1 MKTSRIQKFIP
12 HSPDENRRVLTA
24 HLINEINDEMS
35 ERDFQRDFFES
46 VHDQF
51 LKKGFVTDNQ
61 LAALN
66 RIYERVTR

>member
-1 MKTSRIQKFIP
+1 MRVAKALPQSPKEQQRI
-12 HSPDENRRVLTA
+12 LAA
-24 HLINEINDEMS
+24 HLIKEIGDEMS

-46 VHDQF
+46 VADQF
-51 LKKGFVTDNQ
+51 EKKGFVTDNQ